1 MNATSKN
8 TRSTDPR
15 LMAPSSTVP
24 RVGASP
30 GEDESVQPSTTS
42 GAAMQTQQERTGWA
56 SWAMFAGLMMILVG
70 IFQQIQGLVAIF
82 NDDWYQVTNK
92 GLTLS
97 FDYTVWGWI
106 HFVLGLVI
114 ATAGVAV
121 FNGKTWARILG
132 CVLAIV
138 SAVLNLM
145 FIAAYPAW
153 SIIVITLDVI
163 VIYALSMHGDELRR
177 A

>member
-1 MNATSKN
+1 MNAANNT
-8 TRSTDPR
+8 TRSTAPR
-15 LMAPSSTVP
+15 LMTPSSTVP
-24 RVGASP
+24 QVSTSP
-30 GEDESVQPSTTS
+30 NEDESAAIDTS
-42 GAAMQTQQERTGWA
+42 GADMQTHQERTGWA

-82 NDDWYQVTNK
+82 NDDWYLVTNK

-97 FDYTVWGWI
+97 LDYTVWGWV
-106 HFVLGLVI
+106 HFVLGLII

-121 FNGKTWARILG
+121 LNGKTWARILG
-132 CVLAIV
+132 CVLALL
-138 SAVLNLM
+138 SAVLNLV